1 MGLSQNLEMMRK
13 VGFEPTRSVEHRD
26 IHNLRMWALFEIY
39 VHKIKGKYIRSF
51 YIFSLPV
58 FLYEYLNVQQ
68 VCIGT
73 CKFLLPAQLP

>member
-51 YIFSLPV
+51 LHFQTPSIPIRVFECPASLHR
-58 FLYEYLNVQQ
+58 YL
-68 VCIGT
+68 
-73 CKFLLPAQLP
+73 